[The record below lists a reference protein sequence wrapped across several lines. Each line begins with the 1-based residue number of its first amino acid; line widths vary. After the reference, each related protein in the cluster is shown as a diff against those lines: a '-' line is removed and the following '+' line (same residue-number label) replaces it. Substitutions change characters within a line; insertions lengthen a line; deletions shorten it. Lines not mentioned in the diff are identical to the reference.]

1 MNEKTADNKIGI
13 NKFKD
18 FLQSIGQVEDENEK
32 AKKLG
37 VLKALCDSQISRTG
51 GDNDEAVCF
60 PDLIQTWD
68 FADNN
73 NHESLLT
80 VVPSVLALFFK
91 TVSSQLE
98 FREFGLALCKFLLQ
112 KEQLKLFNRGMA
124 AVKTKEH
131 LISPCI
137 RLLTEIVSFD
147 GGATAR
153 LLYTRRH
160 VTFKRLEVFLTPNKA
175 QLEDA
180 SDDSSSKPTLRRN
193 AQRYVLANLKF
204 QQASAKSDL
213 IEQNKAIRVLF
224 EHVRKDPRDIVL
236 EIIKA
241 SERDV
246 AGDTSLSRNAKTKFF
261 SRWNLERLVTLYGYD
276 RESEEPNPNG
286 ISIANEVHKVLMNIC
301 TKTELGVLLPQTGWY
316 PSGSDPDSLPTED
329 DACIEL
335 GLDSAVHVDK
345 YGESVPVRNGT
356 LSYLIQTLRPD
367 MDSLQIQLLVAIF
380 KAAPELVADFFTKKT
395 MFIADPKPI
404 PSWMAES
411 ALLFSTVQLGVPANC
426 GWKDKL
432 PVMPPP
438 VSVVIEN
445 ILPRPLTQK
454 IMTRCLNQN
463 SEIVTLFAVRILTI
477 AFNKLRAVLKIF
489 NADHGAGQTFWSQ
502 ATSKLV
508 AEFCRRCPA
517 MKDVILLFK
526 RTDKDDLQQQEAVA
540 EFLACFY
547 EVVPDIALEEN
558 FDVSLVLVDVLKRLE
573 TPNLS
578 SDDSESLL
586 GQLQSALKIA
596 QQSASIR
603 WWQQPASMQ
612 YSAFTSIFKVFVDAP
627 NKDSLQEIGN
637 LLSTV
642 LVGNSILQSSPS
654 LFASLLSS
662 FGESESEQLNSQLS
676 FFDNCIC
683 RLAKKPVHYQDLI
696 GSMSPNAAGSV
707 SPLFAAISEQWPFV
721 VKNGDDAVESA
732 VGSWIARAL
741 GKFKQ
746 AGENSKALKSVRDSC
761 VDATENKKT
770 KSVLKKALKGID
782 EADDDEQDEI
792 MQDASQALP
801 DQEAK
806 TDLNDVFGSLP
817 VEGTTHKALQRWDK
831 EDVEMSVEQGHIAE
845 LILCLCSEHEEVRR
859 QAFQSL
865 SRFMVK
871 LKVGCVGVHS
881 PKIPY

>member
-1 MNEKTADNKIGI
+1 MNEKTADNEIGI

-147 GGATAR
+147 GGAAAR

-276 RESEEPNPNG
+276 R
-286 ISIANEVHKVLMNIC
+286 
-301 TKTELGVLLPQTGWY
+301 
-316 PSGSDPDSLPTED
+316 
-329 DACIEL
+329 
-335 GLDSAVHVDK
+335 
-345 YGESVPVRNGT
+345 
-356 LSYLIQTLRPD
+356 
-367 MDSLQIQLLVAIF
+367 
-380 KAAPELVADFFTKKT
+380 
-395 MFIADPKPI
+395 
-404 PSWMAES
+404 
-411 ALLFSTVQLGVPANC
+411 
-426 GWKDKL
+426 
-432 PVMPPP
+432 
-438 VSVVIEN
+438 
-445 ILPRPLTQK
+445 
-454 IMTRCLNQN
+454 
-463 SEIVTLFAVRILTI
+463 
-477 AFNKLRAVLKIF
+477 
-489 NADHGAGQTFWSQ
+489 
-502 ATSKLV
+502 
-508 AEFCRRCPA
+508 
-517 MKDVILLFK
+517 
-526 RTDKDDLQQQEAVA
+526 
-540 EFLACFY
+540 
-547 EVVPDIALEEN
+547 
-558 FDVSLVLVDVLKRLE
+558 
-573 TPNLS
+573 
-578 SDDSESLL
+578 
-586 GQLQSALKIA
+586 
-596 QQSASIR
+596 
-603 WWQQPASMQ
+603 
-612 YSAFTSIFKVFVDAP
+612 
-627 NKDSLQEIGN
+627 
-637 LLSTV
+637 
-642 LVGNSILQSSPS
+642 
-654 LFASLLSS
+654 
-662 FGESESEQLNSQLS
+662 
-676 FFDNCIC
+676 
-683 RLAKKPVHYQDLI
+683 
-696 GSMSPNAAGSV
+696 
-707 SPLFAAISEQWPFV
+707 
-721 VKNGDDAVESA
+721 
-732 VGSWIARAL
+732 
-741 GKFKQ
+741 
-746 AGENSKALKSVRDSC
+746 
-761 VDATENKKT
+761 
-770 KSVLKKALKGID
+770 
-782 EADDDEQDEI
+782 
-792 MQDASQALP
+792 
-801 DQEAK
+801 
-806 TDLNDVFGSLP
+806 
-817 VEGTTHKALQRWDK
+817 
-831 EDVEMSVEQGHIAE
+831 
-845 LILCLCSEHEEVRR
+845 
-859 QAFQSL
+859 
-865 SRFMVK
+865 
-871 LKVGCVGVHS
+871 
-881 PKIPY
+881 